1 MKQLVLAIG
10 PLVIGFQGIGVLP
23 VLAIDHGASHVIVA
37 VFAWLVM
44 FFIGSGLALLLFIPM
59 RRWLPRASLVSWVCG
74 LLLIAV
80 GLYRYSTEI
89 DAYWAAPIINLGLG
103 FVFAPL
109 FSSALEK

>member
-10 PLVIGFQGIGVLP
+10 PLVIGFAGTGVLP

-37 VFAWLVM
+37 VLAWLVM

-59 RRWLPRASLVSWVCG
+59 RRWLPRASLVSWVCA

-80 GLYRYSTEI
+80 GLPALGSMVLLFLVST
-89 DAYWAAPIINLGLG
+89 AGRWGWPPVG
-103 FVFAPL
+103 
-109 FSSALEK
+109 